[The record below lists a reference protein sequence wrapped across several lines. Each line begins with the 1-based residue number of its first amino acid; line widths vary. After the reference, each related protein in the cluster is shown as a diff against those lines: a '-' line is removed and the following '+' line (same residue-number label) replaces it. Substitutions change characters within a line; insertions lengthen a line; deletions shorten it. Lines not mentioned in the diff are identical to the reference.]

1 MLNYLT
7 VYLFP
12 ALLLLAAAYD
22 VAAYR
27 IPNWIPAAMTVA
39 FLPVAVLAHM
49 PWLDIGLCFLV
60 GFVVLLIGMTLFAFK
75 WFGGGDAKLAAAAAV
90 WVGFDSGPH
99 MGIISYAIAA
109 GIIGGAFAFLLLMFR
124 RFPLPA
130 ALAGQTWLMRL
141 HTASEGIPYG
151 VALAGAGI
159 LIYQKT
165 LLYSYL
171 MS

>member
-1 MLNYLT
+1 
-7 VYLFP
+7 
-12 ALLLLAAAYD
+12 
-22 VAAYR
+22 
-27 IPNWIPAAMTVA
+27 
-39 FLPVAVLAHM
+39 
-49 PWLDIGLCFLV
+49 
-60 GFVVLLIGMTLFAFK
+60 VLLIGMVMFAFK
-75 WFGGGDAKLAAAAAV
+75 WLGGGDAKLLAAAAL
-90 WVGFDSGPH
+90 WVGFDGGPH
-99 MGIISYAIAA
+99 MGIISYVIAA
-109 GIIGGAFAFLLLMFR
+109 GIMGGAFALLLVGFR

-171 MS
+171 VG